1 MIDINDPSNAVIIT
15 SLGTM
20 LVITLAHALRN
31 LWKKTLQDS
40 LEIND
45 NKSHGDLVTT
55 LLAERVSHNKD
66 LLDCYDK
73 YNKLVAEY
81 SEILIAVKE
90 SRIEIEALRRE
101 VSLLKNDLDK
111 QQNQYTKQVNEMSIK
126 LDEALKE
133 KHALYTE
140 NTRLKEQL
148 YNVVNSTTQ

>member
-1 MIDINDPSNAVIIT
+1 MMDISDPSNAVVVT

-81 SEILIAVKE
+81 SEILVAVKE
-90 SRIEIEALRRE
+90 SRVEIEALRRE
-101 VSLLKNDLDK
+101 VNILKTDLEK
-111 QQNQYTKQVNEMSIK
+111 QQDQYTKQVKDMSTK

-140 NTRLKEQL
+140 NERLREQL
-148 YNVVNSTTQ
+148 NNVVTNK